1 MFIQN
6 LLVIFFG
13 YTVFENRPQ
22 VKLLIIIIL

>member
-1 MFIQN
+1 MLIQN

-13 YTVFENRPQ
+13 YTVFEIHPQ